1 MKTLKKFAK
10 IIFYKFYQIN
20 LADYGDIEEL
30 SFVCDGR
37 IVRSLSGSKKKVCG
51 TYILN
56 GVDH

>member
-1 MKTLKKFAK
+1 MKTLRKFTK

-20 LADYGDIEEL
+20 PADYGNIEEL

-37 IVRSLSGSKKKVCG
+37 IVRSLSESKKKVCG

-56 GVDH
+56 GVER